1 MTNDVEIGTVG
12 EHRIYMSFKD
22 IKKIANKE
30 ISKRLQ
36 KATEALRFYADSDC
50 YEKCGSSGMS
60 EIDEDGGEWAQKVLE
75 EIEK

>member
-1 MTNDVEIGTVG
+1 MTETVTIEKKVFDVLQKNNLDLIE
-12 EHRIYMSFKD
+12 K
-22 IKKIANKE
+22 
-30 ISKRLQ
+30 LQ
-36 KATEALRFYADSDC
+36 KAKEALRFYADSDC